1 MEADDP
7 AMVHDTVD
15 DRGGHVPVSEHVAPP
30 AELEIRGEDDAA
42 GLVAVRAGLEQ
53 EPGPV
58 DVDGQVAE
66 LADDDQPG
74 PADRLKLLVEMVLVL
89 GLPQSHDQA
98 RGSEEPDGDHAP
110 AGEHAD
116 RDGQVGLAAAHV
128 AVKHEV
134 LGPFDELQAFQLPAS
149 PVGREQGHAPG
160 RSRPGSCS
168 GGKPA
173 CPGSRRRLDSAR
185 LAFSFSN
192 RLARKPSWPGVA
204 SSRAFPSTLCVN
216 GRLRAKAVTCPGVA
230 LATTLPPR
238 LRGWPSCVLM
248 PVPPCICRNVS
259 DSGRPRSPCPRGRV
273 GRMWRLRPGRWS
285 VRRR

>member
-1 MEADDP
+1 MRPKNPSAVYSVKSRWTLSALNLNTVGVQLERRRRLVPCFVVCLVGLFHEGVPVPVGFAVEADDP
-7 AMVHDTVD
+7 AVVHDTVD

-30 AELEIRGEDDAA
+30 AGLEVRGEDDAA

-98 RGSEEPDGDHAP
+98 RGSEEPDGDHAL

-116 RDGQVGLAAAHV
+116 RDGQVGFAAAHV
-128 AVKHEV
+128 AVEHEV
-134 LGPFDELQAFQLPAS
+134 LGPVDELQAFQLPAS

-168 GGKPA
+168 GRSRPVRAAAAVWPRRGSRFPSRTGWRGSRA
-173 CPGSRRRLDSAR
+173 GPGSRSRRRRAARSGSMAGSAR
-185 LAFSFSN
+185 
-192 RLARKPSWPGVA
+192 
-204 SSRAFPSTLCVN
+204 
-216 GRLRAKAVTCPGVA
+216 
-230 LATTLPPR
+230 
-238 LRGWPSCVLM
+238 
-248 PVPPCICRNVS
+248 VP
-259 DSGRPRSPCPRGRV
+259 
-273 GRMWRLRPGRWS
+273 
-285 VRRR
+285 

>member
-7 AMVHDTVD
+7 AVVHDAVY

-30 AELEIRGEDDAA
+30 AGLEVRGEDDAA

-66 LADDDQPG
+66 LVDDDQPG
-74 PADRLKLLVEMVLVL
+74 PAYRFKLLVETVLVL
-89 GLPQSHDQA
+89 GLPQPHDQA
-98 RGSEEPDGDHAP
+98 RGGEEPDGDHALT
-110 AGEHAD
+110 GEHAD

-128 AVKHEV
+128 AVKHEA
-134 LGPFDELQAFQLPAS
+134 LGPFDELQAFQLLAF
-149 PVGREQGHAPG
+149 PVGGERGYAPVVAVQGLVL
-160 RSRPGSCS
+160 
-168 GGKPA
+168 GKQA
-173 CPGSRRRLDSAR
+173 CLSSRRRLDSVQ
-185 LAFSFSN
+185 LALSASN

-204 SSRAFPSTLCVN
+204 FSMAFPSTLCVN
-216 GRLRAKAVTCPGVA
+216 GRLRAKVMTCPGVA

-248 PVPPCICRNVS
+248 PVPPCICRSVS

>member
-7 AMVHDTVD
+7 AVVHDAVY

-30 AELEIRGEDDAA
+30 AGLEVRGEDDAA
-42 GLVAVRAGLEQ
+42 GLVAVHAGLEQ

-66 LADDDQPG
+66 LVDDDQPG
-74 PADRLKLLVEMVLVL
+74 PADRLKLLVETVLVL
-89 GLPQSHDQA
+89 GLPQPHDQA
-98 RGSEEPDGDHAP
+98 RGGEEPDGDHALT
-110 AGEHAD
+110 GEHAD
-116 RDGQVGLAAAHV
+116 RDGQVGPAAAHV
-128 AVKHEV
+128 AVKHEI
-134 LGPFDELQAFQLPAS
+134 LGPFDELQAFQLLAS
-149 PVGREQGHAPG
+149 PVGGERGHAPVVAVQG
-160 RSRPGSCS
+160 LVLGEAGLS
-168 GGKPA
+168 GQPPPFGFGPA
-173 CPGSRRRLDSAR
+173 GVLGLEQVGEEAE
-185 LAFSFSN
+185 
-192 RLARKPSWPGVA
+192 LARGRVLDGL
-204 SSRAFPSTLCVN
+204 PSTLCVN
-216 GRLRAKAVTCPGVA
+216 GRLRAKVMTCPGVA

-248 PVPPCICRNVS
+248 PVPPCIRRSVS